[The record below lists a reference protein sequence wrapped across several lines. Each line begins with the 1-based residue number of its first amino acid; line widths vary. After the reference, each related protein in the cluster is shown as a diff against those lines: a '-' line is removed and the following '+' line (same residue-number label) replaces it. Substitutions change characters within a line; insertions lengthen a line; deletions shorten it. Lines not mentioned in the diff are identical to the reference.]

1 LFAIGAMVNKAFF
14 DESTEQS
21 RVKAAIVNEYFWAW
35 AKVILSVMQKQG
47 DMGPIA
53 YIDLFAGPGRYRD
66 GTASTPLLIL
76 QKAMADPEL
85 RKRLVTLFNDVE
97 SEHVSALKKEIAKLP
112 GVESLKFQ
120 PQVEGEEVGTEI
132 VKKFEQRNPV
142 PTLLFVDPWGY
153 KGLSLALINSVLKN
167 WGCDCIFF
175 FNYNRINP
183 GLGNEA
189 VKARMDVLFGMERA
203 RQLRERL
210 AGLPSSEREPAI
222 IEALCEAVSELGAK
236 YVLPFCFKDDR
247 GARTSHHLVFATKN
261 PVGYGIMKD
270 IMAKHSSEQ
279 HQGVASFGYC
289 PASTIHPMLFELNRP
304 LDDLEEMLL
313 QDFAGQTLTTKQIY
327 ERHNVG
333 RPYTMKNYRA
343 ILLKMEESGLFKAEP
358 PAEKRRK
365 STFAETVRVTFP
377 KETIHLGS
385 I

>member
-1 LFAIGAMVNKAFF
+1 MVNKEFF

-21 RVKAAIVNEYFWAW
+21 RVKAAIVHEYFWAW

-47 DMGPIA
+47 DGGPIA
-53 YIDLFAGPGRYRD
+53 YIDLFAGPGRYKD
-66 GTASTPLLIL
+66 GTLSTPLLIL
-76 QKAMADPEL
+76 QKAMANTDL
-85 RKRLVTLFNDVE
+85 RNRLVTLFNDVE
-97 SEHVSALKKEIAKLP
+97 SEHVSALKREIAQLP

-120 PQVEGEEVGTEI
+120 PRVEGEEVGTEI
-132 VKKFEQRNPV
+132 VRKFEQRRPV

-183 GLGNEA
+183 GLNNEA
-189 VKARMDVLFGMERA
+189 VKEHMDVLFGMERA
-203 RQLRERL
+203 RQLREEL
-210 AGLPSSEREPAI
+210 AGLSSSEREPAI
-222 IEALCEAVSELGAK
+222 IEALCAAVGGLGAK

-313 QDFAGQTLTTKQIY
+313 RDFAGQTLTTRQIY
-327 ERHNVG
+327 DRHNVG
-333 RPYTMKNYRA
+333 RPYLMKNYKA
-343 ILLKMEESGLFKAEP
+343 VLLKMENGGLVRCEP
-358 PAEKRRK
+358 QKRLK
-365 STFAETVRVTFP
+365 NTFAERVRVTFP
-377 KETIHLGS
+377 KRAVLGKS
-385 I
+385 R